1 MSGTNDLEAYNKG
14 YEDAMR
20 QSAASVP
27 AVNAPPP
34 VSAPEPAGQPAPAR
48 RRRRGLGY
56 NAQFALGWLIV
67 FPLAFGTM
75 AGFVGFL
82 LGGVDGFWWGFGFF
96 TLLCFAFALFA
107 GAGVLVF
114 RYWPIFLGLMIIL
127 LLVSK
132 AT

>member
-1 MSGTNDLEAYNKG
+1 MSGTDDLEAYRKG

-20 QSAASVP
+20 QSAASP
-27 AVNAPPP
+27 ATVDAPPP
-34 VSAPEPAGQPAPAR
+34 ASTSVPAGQPAPAR
-48 RRRRGLGY
+48 RGLRY
-56 NAQFALGWLIV
+56 NAGFALGWLII

-75 AGFVGFL
+75 GGFVGFL
-82 LGGVDGFWWGFGFF
+82 LGGVEGFWWGFGFF
-96 TLLCFAFALFA
+96 AILCFAFALFA